1 MKAVV
6 LQPDHQFAI
15 EEVDRPQL
23 EQPGDVIIAV
33 TTAAICGSDIHAKH
47 GMIPGILPGT
57 IIGHE
62 FVGTVSEAGA
72 GVNRFKPGDRVA
84 APPVTWCGTCPACR
98 RNEVQHCPH
107 GGVWG
112 GGEIFGKG
120 LAGAQASHIRVPNAD
135 VCLSAIP
142 PQVTDEQA
150 IFVGDVFSTGYH
162 AADEGR
168 IETGDTV
175 VIFGCGPIGLGAL
188 VAAWQFG
195 PRRIFAVDMMDNRL
209 ALAEHYGATVIHA
222 NREPVLDRLLA
233 ATNGAGADVVIEAV
247 GIPDTFTQ
255 ALKAVRR
262 GGRISVVGLFNEPV
276 QLPLQEL
283 VYHGVHISMGLGNV
297 SRMDQLMGLIETV
310 RVDLAPLATHRFAL
324 TDALAAYNLFEN
336 HKDQCI
342 KVLLKP

>member
-6 LQPDHQFAI
+6 LQPSHQFAVQEV
-15 EEVDRPQL
+15 EEPKL
-23 EQPGDVIIAV
+23 AAPGDVIVDV

-47 GMIPGILPGT
+47 GLIPGIPPGT

-62 FVGTVSEAGA
+62 FVGIIAKTGT
-72 GVNRFKPGDRVA
+72 GVKRFKPGDRVA
-84 APPVTWCGTCPACR
+84 APAGTWCGTCPACKR
-98 RNEVQHCPH
+98 KEVQYCVQ

-120 LAGAQASHIRVPNAD
+120 LAGAQTSHVRVPNAD
-135 VCLSAIP
+135 VILTPIP
-142 PQVTDEQA
+142 PNVADEQA

-162 AADEGR
+162 AAFEGR

-195 PRRIFAVDMMDNRL
+195 PKRILAVDMMDNRL
-209 ALAEHYGATVIHA
+209 SLARHFGAAALHA
-222 NREPVLDRLLA
+222 GRDNVLDQIRE
-233 ATNGAGADVVIEAV
+233 ATNGDGADVVIEAA
-247 GIPDTFTQ
+247 GNPASFAQ

-262 GGRISVVGLFNEPV
+262 GGRVSVVGLFPNPV
-276 QLPLQEL
+276 QLPIQEL
-283 VYHGVHISMGLGNV
+283 VYYGVQISMGLGNV
-297 SRMDQLMGLIETV
+297 SRMDRLMGLLQTG
-310 RVDLAPLATHRFAL
+310 RVDLTPLATHRFAL
-324 TDALAAYNLFEN
+324 EDALQAYDLFEN

-342 KVLLKP
+342 KVLLTP